1 MIFDLSGKV
10 AIVTGSTRGIGKAIA
25 EQMAEFGAKVVISS
39 RKSDACEEVA
49 GALNEKLKDK
59 PGEATP
65 IPCHVSHKDQ
75 LKNLVDETHKRFGK
89 IDILVG
95 NAGVNP
101 FYGSSADIPDSAFE
115 KIMSTNITSNHWLC
129 QLVIPDML
137 EKNAGSII
145 IVSSVAGFQGSSVL
159 GTYAISKAADLA
171 LIRNIAV
178 EYGPHNIR
186 ANAIAPGLIKTDF
199 AKALWNNPGT
209 LKLATEGYPLRRI
222 GEPIECAGAAV
233 FLASDASSFIT
244 GQSIVIDGGGLIA

>member
-39 RKSDACEEVA
+39 RKSDACDEVA
-49 GALNEKLKDK
+49 RALNEKLKDK
-59 PGEATP
+59 LGEATP

-137 EKNAGSII
+137 EKNAGSIV

-159 GTYAISKAADLA
+159 GAYAISKAADLA

-199 AKALWNNPGT
+199 AKALWSNPET

-233 FLASDASSFIT
+233 FLASDAASFIT